1 MVDAILIHSSIFEQS
16 VEYIN
21 NSKIMNQKFVKSTM
35 LAVLGTFLL
44 GVFVSPAAAYVDPS
58 VMTYAIQAIAGVVI
72 VVGVSVGVIW
82 RRFKRKAAKVLHI
95 DENAGKEVEA
105 DVVAVNPETEERK

>member
-1 MVDAILIHSSIFEQS
+1 MKLNYAKIVMFISLVAVILG
-16 VEYIN
+16 
-21 NSKIMNQKFVKSTM
+21 
-35 LAVLGTFLL
+35 A
-44 GVFVSPAAAYVDPS
+44 FVSPAAAYVDPS

-72 VVGVSVGVIW
+72 VVGVSIGVIW

-105 DVVAVNPETEERK
+105 DVVAVNPETEEKN

>member
-1 MVDAILIHSSIFEQS
+1 MKKSIIKAGTLTAVTLTAAAALI
-16 VEYIN
+16 
-21 NSKIMNQKFVKSTM
+21 T
-35 LAVLGTFLL
+35 
-44 GVFVSPAAAYVDPS
+44 PAAAYVDPS

-95 DENAGKEVEA
+95 DENAGKEIEA
-105 DVVAVNPETEERK
+105 DVVAVNPETEEKN

>member
-1 MVDAILIHSSIFEQS
+1 M
-16 VEYIN
+16 
-21 NSKIMNQKFVKSTM
+21 QKVISRIIGIG
-35 LAVLGTFLL
+35 VVTFL
-44 GVFVSPAAAYVDPS
+44 VSTSIVSPAAAYVDPS

-95 DENAGKEVEA
+95 DENAGKEIEA
-105 DVVAVNPETEERK
+105 DVVAVNPETEEKN

>member
-1 MVDAILIHSSIFEQS
+1 
-16 VEYIN
+16 
-21 NSKIMNQKFVKSTM
+21 MNQKLTKLT
-35 LAVLGTFLL
+35 LTAVSGAVIL

-82 RRFKRKAAKVLHI
+82 RRFKKKAAKVLHI
-95 DENAGKEVEA
+95 DENAGKEIEA
-105 DVVAVNPETEERK
+105 DVVAVSPETEETK

>member
-1 MVDAILIHSSIFEQS
+1 M
-16 VEYIN
+16 
-21 NSKIMNQKFVKSTM
+21 KKSTIKAGI
-35 LAVLGTFLL
+35 LTAVTLTAAAALIT
-44 GVFVSPAAAYVDPS
+44 PAAAYVDPS

>member
-1 MVDAILIHSSIFEQS
+1 M
-16 VEYIN
+16 
-21 NSKIMNQKFVKSTM
+21 QKVISRIIGIG
-35 LAVLGTFLL
+35 VVTFL
-44 GVFVSPAAAYVDPS
+44 VSTSIVSPAAAYVDPS

>member
-1 MVDAILIHSSIFEQS
+1 M
-16 VEYIN
+16 
-21 NSKIMNQKFVKSTM
+21 QKVISRIIGIG
-35 LAVLGTFLL
+35 VVTFL
-44 GVFVSPAAAYVDPS
+44 VSTSIVSPVAAYVDPS

-95 DENAGKEVEA
+95 DENAGKEIEA
-105 DVVAVNPETEERK
+105 DVVAVNPETEEKN

>member
-1 MVDAILIHSSIFEQS
+1 M
-16 VEYIN
+16 
-21 NSKIMNQKFVKSTM
+21 QKVISRIIGIG
-35 LAVLGTFLL
+35 VVTFL
-44 GVFVSPAAAYVDPS
+44 VSTSIVSPAAAYVDPS

-95 DENAGKEVEA
+95 DENAGKEIEA
-105 DVVAVNPETEERK
+105 DVVAVNSETEEKN

>member
-1 MVDAILIHSSIFEQS
+1 MKKSIIKAGTLTAVTLTAAAALI
-16 VEYIN
+16 
-21 NSKIMNQKFVKSTM
+21 T
-35 LAVLGTFLL
+35 
-44 GVFVSPAAAYVDPS
+44 PAAAYVDPS

-82 RRFKRKAAKVLHI
+82 RRFKKKAAKVLHI

-105 DVVAVNPETEERK
+105 DVVAVNPETEETK

>member
-1 MVDAILIHSSIFEQS
+1 MKKSIIKAGTLSAVTLTAAAALI
-16 VEYIN
+16 
-21 NSKIMNQKFVKSTM
+21 T
-35 LAVLGTFLL
+35 
-44 GVFVSPAAAYVDPS
+44 PAAAYVDPS

-95 DENAGKEVEA
+95 DENAGKEIEA
-105 DVVAVNPETEERK
+105 DVVAVNSETEEKN

>member
-1 MVDAILIHSSIFEQS
+1 MNVKKYFISGITVGFFFSI
-16 VEYIN
+16 
-21 NSKIMNQKFVKSTM
+21 
-35 LAVLGTFLL
+35 
-44 GVFVSPAAAYVDPS
+44 FVSPAAAYVDPS

-95 DENAGKEVEA
+95 DENAGKEIEA
-105 DVVAVNPETEERK
+105 DVVAVNPENEETK

>member
-1 MVDAILIHSSIFEQS
+1 MKPNYAKIVAAISLFAII
-16 VEYIN
+16 
-21 NSKIMNQKFVKSTM
+21 
-35 LAVLGTFLL
+35 L

-105 DVVAVNPETEERK
+105 DVVAVNPENEETK

>member
-1 MVDAILIHSSIFEQS
+1 MKKSIIKVGTLAAVTLTAAAALI
-16 VEYIN
+16 
-21 NSKIMNQKFVKSTM
+21 T
-35 LAVLGTFLL
+35 
-44 GVFVSPAAAYVDPS
+44 PASAYVDPS

-95 DENAGKEVEA
+95 DENAGKEIEA
-105 DVVAVNPETEERK
+105 DVVAVNPETEEKN

>member
-1 MVDAILIHSSIFEQS
+1 MITMKKSIIKAGTLTAVTLTAAAALI
-16 VEYIN
+16 
-21 NSKIMNQKFVKSTM
+21 T
-35 LAVLGTFLL
+35 
-44 GVFVSPAAAYVDPS
+44 PAAAYVDPS

-95 DENAGKEVEA
+95 DENAGKEIEA
-105 DVVAVNPETEERK
+105 DVVAVNSETEEKN

>member
-1 MVDAILIHSSIFEQS
+1 MKPNYAKIVATISLFAII
-16 VEYIN
+16 
-21 NSKIMNQKFVKSTM
+21 
-35 LAVLGTFLL
+35 L

-82 RRFKRKAAKVLHI
+82 RRFKKKAAKVLHI

-105 DVVAVNPETEERK
+105 DVVAVNPETEETK

>member
-1 MVDAILIHSSIFEQS
+1 MNVKKYLISGITVGFAFSI
-16 VEYIN
+16 
-21 NSKIMNQKFVKSTM
+21 
-35 LAVLGTFLL
+35 
-44 GVFVSPAAAYVDPS
+44 FVSPAAAYVDPS

-95 DENAGKEVEA
+95 DENAGKEVEE
-105 DVVAVNPETEERK
+105 DVIDFSDENKS

>member
-1 MVDAILIHSSIFEQS
+1 M
-16 VEYIN
+16 
-21 NSKIMNQKFVKSTM
+21 QKVISRIIGIG
-35 LAVLGTFLL
+35 VVTFL
-44 GVFVSPAAAYVDPS
+44 VSTSIVSPAAAYVDPS

-82 RRFKRKAAKVLHI
+82 RRFKKKAAKVLHI

-105 DVVAVNPETEERK
+105 DVVAVNPENEETK

>member
-1 MVDAILIHSSIFEQS
+1 MKPNYAKIVATISLFAII
-16 VEYIN
+16 
-21 NSKIMNQKFVKSTM
+21 
-35 LAVLGTFLL
+35 L

-82 RRFKRKAAKVLHI
+82 RRFKKKAAKVLHI

-105 DVVAVNPETEERK
+105 DVVAVNPENEETK

>member
-1 MVDAILIHSSIFEQS
+1 MITMKKSIIKAGTLTAVTLTAAAALI
-16 VEYIN
+16 
-21 NSKIMNQKFVKSTM
+21 T
-35 LAVLGTFLL
+35 
-44 GVFVSPAAAYVDPS
+44 PAAAYVDPS

-95 DENAGKEVEA
+95 DENAGKEIEA
-105 DVVAVNPETEERK
+105 DVVAVNPETEEKN

>member
-1 MVDAILIHSSIFEQS
+1 MIVKKYLISGITVGFAFSIL
-16 VEYIN
+16 
-21 NSKIMNQKFVKSTM
+21 
-35 LAVLGTFLL
+35 
-44 GVFVSPAAAYVDPS
+44 VSPAAAYVDPS

-95 DENAGKEVEA
+95 DENAGKEVEE
-105 DVVAVNPETEERK
+105 DVIDFSDENKS

>member
-1 MVDAILIHSSIFEQS
+1 MKKSIIKAGSLAAVTLTAAAALI
-16 VEYIN
+16 
-21 NSKIMNQKFVKSTM
+21 T
-35 LAVLGTFLL
+35 
-44 GVFVSPAAAYVDPS
+44 PAAAYVDPS

-82 RRFKRKAAKVLHI
+82 RRFKKKAAKVLHI

-105 DVVAVNPETEERK
+105 DVVAVNPENEETK

>member
-1 MVDAILIHSSIFEQS
+1 MKKSIIKAGTLTAVTLTAAAALI
-16 VEYIN
+16 
-21 NSKIMNQKFVKSTM
+21 T
-35 LAVLGTFLL
+35 
-44 GVFVSPAAAYVDPS
+44 PAAAYVDPS

>member
-1 MVDAILIHSSIFEQS
+1 MKKSIIKVGTLAAVTLTAAAALITP
-16 VEYIN
+16 V
-21 NSKIMNQKFVKSTM
+21 
-35 LAVLGTFLL
+35 
-44 GVFVSPAAAYVDPS
+44 AAYVDPS

-105 DVVAVNPETEERK
+105 DVVAVNPETEETK